1 MSARHKLN
9 QAFLN
14 EALFYAAL
22 LGVITESW
30 AVALVLLAIITAAG
44 IHSGDIRPDKRKRR

>member
-22 LGVITESW
+22 LGVITESL
-30 AVALVLLAIITAAG
+30 AVALVLLAIIIAAG